1 MKKSFMNYASLA
13 SGLVSLAASGFA
25 NAALD
30 PAIGTNATS
39 IGADA
44 LTLGGIVLVLVVGI
58 AMFKHLR
65 SAK

>member
-1 MKKSFMNYASLA
+1 MKNLMLKYGVTFAGA
-13 SGLVSLAASGFA
+13 VVLVSAGVAH
-25 NAALD
+25 AALD
-30 PAIGTNATS
+30 PAIGTQATS